1 MFKCEKVNQ
10 FLKISLIMIS
20 LGLITPDAFCGGTVT
35 GTIDTNLIK
44 YKGEAVV
51 YLKDVKGPVVPQ
63 RASIQ
68 MRNLTFTPKITVL
81 PLGSTIDFT
90 SYDQIYHNIFSISP
104 AKKFRIDSMDTGIS
118 KSVTFDSSGVVQL
131 LCSCHP
137 DMIGWVFIGKNQYA
151 VQTEHDGKFSI
162 SNVPVGTY
170 EVVVWSKRL
179 KLGNKTMVTV
189 KEGET
194 SALVLK
200 MND

>member
-1 MFKCEKVNQ
+1 
-10 FLKISLIMIS
+10 MIS

-137 DMIGWVFIGKNQYA
+137 EMIGWAIVGKNPNTA
-151 VQTEHDGKFSI
+151 LINNDGKFSI

-170 EVVVWSKRL
+170 DIAVWNNQR
-179 KLGNKTMVTV
+179 KLQSRATVTV
-189 KEGET
+189 AEGKT
-194 SALVLK
+194 SPIGLK
-200 MND
+200 IAE